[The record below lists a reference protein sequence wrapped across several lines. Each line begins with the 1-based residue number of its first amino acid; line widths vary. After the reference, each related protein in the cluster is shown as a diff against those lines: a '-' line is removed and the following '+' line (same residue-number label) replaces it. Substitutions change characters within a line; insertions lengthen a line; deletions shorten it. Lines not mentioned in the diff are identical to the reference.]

1 MSTCKKES
9 VKGKIERTSGG
20 ARVMGLHT
28 SSSAHSKKNSGT
40 PSRKRYKSRAIP
52 MQNAEAPVSED
63 ISNSFVSANDEDD
76 VTTST
81 HSSDATISDQPDK
94 EGSLSKVSSPSSKN
108 PDSKAEGSKEDLLV
122 ESMKTPPIVHD
133 ISDGEDSEEVPLAC
147 VADRLLKRRRAS
159 VGETP
164 VSQKKKAKSTS
175 VSSKSKPVDVQSKG
189 KKKVVESSGKK
200 VKKTTVKKKK
210 VSRVE
215 LDSDSDVE
223 ADVLDI
229 TTSER
234 KKFFGKRIPQD
245 IPSIPLDNVSFH
257 AAENAIKW
265 KYVFQRRIAKER
277 EIGSDVLACKEIV
290 ALITRAGLRK
300 TVMEIGKCYDRLVK
314 EFLVNLSDD
323 VGNPASPEF
332 RKVYVRGQC
341 VSFSPAIIN
350 RALERSVVEFVEEEL
365 SLDTIAEEL
374 TGGKVTKWP
383 AKKLLSTGHLT
394 VKYVILNRI
403 GVVNWIPSNHTS
415 AVSAMLAKLIYRI
428 GTHAETC
435 AVKLPVSFPSL
446 LTAIILQQHP
456 HILGVNDVPFPKGN
470 PITLDHR
477 LFLEP
482 HVLNIDLPSNRTS
495 VPVYT
500 SASGTKSVISELE
513 DISKELQETIR
524 VATARKLKVD
534 ALIQILKEEA
544 GQEGEPAAAAEKEG
558 SADNAEEHSSS
569 DV

>member
-1 MSTCKKES
+1 MSTGKKES
-9 VKGKIERTSGG
+9 VKEKIERTAGG

-28 SSSAHSKKNSGT
+28 SSSAHSKKNSRN

-52 MQNAEAPVSED
+52 MQNPEAPVSED

-81 HSSDATISDQPDK
+81 HSSYATISDQPDK
-94 EGSLSKVSSPSSKN
+94 EGSLLKDSSPSSKN
-108 PDSKAEGSKEDLLV
+108 PNSKAEGSTDDLLV
-122 ESMKTPPIVHD
+122 DSMKTPPIVHD
-133 ISDGEDSEEVPLAC
+133 ISDGEDSEEVPLVC
-147 VADRLLKRRRAS
+147 VADKLLKRRRAS

-164 VSQKKKAKSTS
+164 V
-175 VSSKSKPVDVQSKG
+175 
-189 KKKVVESSGKK
+189 VESSSKK

-215 LDSDSDVE
+215 LDSYSDVE

-229 TTSER
+229 TASER
-234 KKFFGKRIPQD
+234 KKFSGKRIPQD
-245 IPSIPLDNVSFH
+245 IPSIPLDNFSFH

-277 EIGSDVLACKEIV
+277 EIGSDVLECKEIV

-300 TVMEIGKCYDRLVK
+300 IVMEIGKCYDRLVK

-341 VSFSPAIIN
+341 VNFSPAIIN

-383 AKKLLSTGHLT
+383 AKKLLSTGYLT
-394 VKYVILNRI
+394 VKYAILNRI

-415 AVSAMLAKLIYRI
+415 AVSTMLAKLIYRI
-428 GTHAETC
+428 GTEIHFDFGSFVFSQTLKHAETC

-446 LTAIILQQHP
+446 LTAIILKQHP
-456 HILGVNDVPFPKGN
+456 HILGVNDVPFPRGN

-482 HVLNIDLPSNRTS
+482 HVLDIDLPSNRTY
-495 VPVYT
+495 VPASM
-500 SASGTKSVISELE
+500 SASGTKSVLSELE

-524 VATARKLKVD
+524 VAAARKLKVD

-544 GQEGEPAAAAEKEG
+544 SQEGEPAAAAEKEG